1 MLLYSLAADMLSLT
15 CTWEKGSEHKQD
27 VLEKPF
33 NRGKN
38 ASLASWPHRGVCFKA
53 SVCALKVQL
62 KSTAGVLLELRLIS
76 ESRMSIHSDVPL
88 SSITSNTNEA
98 FAPLPPSLCPFPLH
112 PPSLPT
118 PSPLIVAVL
127 ARGLSVGVADEL
139 MQQVPSVERIGWRT
153 MSDKDTGSE
162 RENETWMEV
171 WRGRWTVMHWMS
183 HRLVL
188 LITSS
193 LSGTNL
199 SCPLCHQEREEIF

>member
-1 MLLYSLAADMLSLT
+1 MLSLT
-15 CTWEKGSEHKQD
+15 CTWEKSGEHKQD

-33 NRGKN
+33 NREKN

-76 ESRMSIHSDVPL
+76 ESRMSIHSAVPL
-88 SSITSNTNEA
+88 SSITSNTNQA

-127 ARGLSVGVADEL
+127 ARGLSVGVADEFNAAGPKCREDRVEDNEWQRHRQRKRKRD
-139 MQQVPSVERIGWRT
+139 MDGSV
-153 MSDKDTGSE
+153 TGE
-162 RENETWMEV
+162 VDCDALNESQISATYYIFSV
-171 WRGRWTVMHWMS
+171 RYKS
-183 HRLVL
+183 VL
-188 LITSS
+188 SS
-193 LSGTNL
+193 LSAGE
-199 SCPLCHQEREEIF
+199 ERDFLRKRES